1 MLTEQENEKN
11 ELIVVFKKDV
21 TPDDAESMLKTAG
34 IPKYREGMDSS
45 RGKIYFYSTGPKF
58 ILTFDSPEEKEKFM
72 SANKG
77 RDKIHEIYTPDWTKR
92 KD

>member
-1 MLTEQENEKN
+1 MNKDPENDKI

-21 TPDDAESMLKTAG
+21 TLDEADSMLKNSEVG
-34 IPKYREGMDSS
+34 SYRKGMDSS

-58 ILTFDSPEEKEKFM
+58 ILTFDTAQEKEKFM
-72 SANKG
+72 SDNKG
-77 RDKIHEIYTPDWTKR
+77 AAIIHEMYTPDWTKR

>member
-1 MLTEQENEKN
+1 MIELRENEKI

-21 TPDDAESMLKTAG
+21 TPDEADAMLKNSGA
-34 IPKYREGMDSS
+34 PKYRNGMDSS

-58 ILTFDSPEEKEKFM
+58 ILTFDAADERKKFL
-72 SANKG
+72 SANEG
-77 RDKIHEIYTPDWTKR
+77 DARIHEMYIPDWTKS